1 MLMGTSLVTAQNHHN
16 ASAVVVMVAVAVAHA
31 SIAEKKVT

>member
-1 MLMGTSLVTAQNHHN
+1 MLMGTSLVTAQNHD
-16 ASAVVVMVAVAVAHA
+16 APAVVVMVVVAVAYA